1 MLLLL
6 LQLCSL
12 GLALPS
18 KFIDQTC
25 PPERLPAAAL
35 LSTPGGSSVCKPPAP
50 RVPVAVFPHDVDTVQ
65 FALNL
70 EYTEAEFFLYG
81 AYGAG
86 LDEAAPGLA
95 RGGPPPVGARKA
107 NLDEETRRVV
117 SEFALQE
124 VGHLRFVSD

>member
-1 MLLLL
+1 
-6 LQLCSL
+6 
-12 GLALPS
+12 
-18 KFIDQTC
+18 
-25 PPERLPAAAL
+25 
-35 LSTPGGSSVCKPPAP
+35 
-50 RVPVAVFPHDVDTVQ
+50 VAVFPHDVDTVQ